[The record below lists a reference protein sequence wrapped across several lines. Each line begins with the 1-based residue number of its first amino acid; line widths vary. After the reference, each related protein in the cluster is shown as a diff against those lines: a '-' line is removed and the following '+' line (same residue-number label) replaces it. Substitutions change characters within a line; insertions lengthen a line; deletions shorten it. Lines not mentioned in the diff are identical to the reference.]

1 MAPTP
6 RPDTVPLLIFL
17 TPPGILCSST
27 PAPWLPVSPLAASF
41 FVTIAFLLR
50 TVARFRRRTR
60 QQAAA
65 DRAAAAGRLPRACTR
80 GRLQGSVPLEFDAL
94 ELETAPDR
102 LFEACIELLRLVA
115 ARFGSLL
122 PSHPLQ
128 EGVQSRPS
136 QSDSLTTLLDVKPK
150 KKSTSFAADVRG

>member
-41 FVTIAFLLR
+41 FVTIAFLLH

-65 DRAAAAGRLPRACTR
+65 ARAAAAGRRPHACTR
-80 GRLQGSVPLEFDAL
+80 GRLQGYVPLEFDAL
-94 ELETAPDR
+94 ELETAPDC

-122 PSHPLQ
+122 PGHPQ
-128 EGVQSRPS
+128 F
-136 QSDSLTTLLDVKPK
+136 SLKFIK
-150 KKSTSFAADVRG
+150 KKDSTSILRGRLERVTWATAATPGRRWW